1 MVMAVHQIKRSL
13 VLIVAGLVMGHLELK
28 TVKQNVL
35 PGEGNAT
42 NAISKITTQ
51 GYANTNQMRTLNRM
65 AMLKP

>member
-1 MVMAVHQIKRSL
+1 MGMAVHRAKRSL

>member
-1 MVMAVHQIKRSL
+1 MVMAVDRVKGSL
-13 VLIVAGLVMGHLELK
+13 VLIVVGLVMEYLELK

-51 GYANTNQMRTLNRM
+51 GYANTNQMRTLNKM